1 MKSAAEANVDTA
13 KDAATLRM
21 HQEMN
26 GNAGGGMHPAV
37 VGGLMKRETASAG
50 LAWKQVLLKGKFRD
64 SLYS

>member
-13 KDAATLRM
+13 KDAATLQM

-26 GNAGGGMHPAV
+26 GNADGMHPAV
-37 VGGLMKRETASAG
+37 VVGLMKRETASAG

-64 SLYS
+64 SLYF

>member
-1 MKSAAEANVDTA
+1 MRSAAEANVDTA

-26 GNAGGGMHPAV
+26 GNAGGMHPVVV
-37 VGGLMKRETASAG
+37 VGLMRRETASAG

-64 SLYS
+64 SLY